1 MYLSINIIS
10 SLEYSF
16 MWFHGIILDIVSTEW
31 KWEMRGIYGRRWWGL
46 WSCRMWVKKG
56 SWEVDAWQA
65 LPICSGGC
73 VEKPKKDVVFSLH
86 WHLHAR
92 STKWYGGGNVVE
104 SYPTTPHSPHS
115 PLIIIIFSIIL
126 FRLRFLPFTFPQ
138 FFSFLFSHFYFH
150 LAQPNSSTYKLH

>member
-104 SYPTTPHSPHS
+104 SYPTTPPTPHS
-115 PLIIIIFSIIL
+115 PLPTHYYHLLHYSFSTSFSSFHLSTIL
-126 FRLRFLPFTFPQ
+126 
-138 FFSFLFSHFYFH
+138 FFSFFPLLLS
-150 LAQPNSSTYKLH
+150 PRTT